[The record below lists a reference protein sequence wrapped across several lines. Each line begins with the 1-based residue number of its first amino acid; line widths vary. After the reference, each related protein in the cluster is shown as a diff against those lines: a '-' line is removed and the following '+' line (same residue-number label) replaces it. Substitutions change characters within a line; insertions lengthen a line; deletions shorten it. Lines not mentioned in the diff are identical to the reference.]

1 MTTYSFS
8 GEISLGKGVQPFE
21 REVEAETMKHAE
33 DKLYS
38 QLCSEH
44 SINRSKLDIEEQEE
58 V

>member
-1 MTTYSFS
+1 MTSYSFS
-8 GEISLGKGVQPFE
+8 GEISLGKETQPFE
-21 REVEAETMKHAE
+21 REIEAESMKHAE

-44 SINRSKLDIEEQEE
+44 SLDRSSVEIQEQEE

>member
-1 MTTYSFS
+1 MTTYSFA
-8 GEISLGKGVQPFE
+8 GKISLGKGVQPFE
-21 REVEAETMKHAE
+21 REIEAESEKHAE

-44 SINRSKLDIEEQEE
+44 SVNRSRVEIEESGE